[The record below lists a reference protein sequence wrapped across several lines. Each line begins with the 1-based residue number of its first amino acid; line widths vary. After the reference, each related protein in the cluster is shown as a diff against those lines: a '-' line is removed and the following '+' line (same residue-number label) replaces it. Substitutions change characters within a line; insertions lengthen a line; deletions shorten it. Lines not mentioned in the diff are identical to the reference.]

1 MAPPHKVLLIAGCGR
16 SGSTILASLLGQL
29 EDVVSIG
36 ELTNLWAG
44 ISRNGTCGCARPF
57 PACPFWSRV
66 LEPDLLDPRA
76 VRDVSLARQALLER
90 PILRRRVLWNGNR
103 RALDAAADRY
113 APALGEVYRRVVRV
127 SGCKVIIDSSKQPA
141 HAYAV
146 GRLAE
151 CQTYVLHLVR
161 DSRAVACSMRRHE
174 GHGTAGSARYWMAV
188 NLKTEYLWGARAGQA
203 RYLRV
208 RYEDFAAEPRSTVEE
223 ILRFLG
229 EERALDI
236 FADDSTV
243 HMNRPIHHSEGY
255 PERFR
260 SGRVKIQPDDRWTT
274 TMPPRDRLTMLT
286 LTWPL
291 LLRYGYRKKWLG

>member
-1 MAPPHKVLLIAGCGR
+1 MTPPYKVLLIAGCGR

-29 EDVVSIG
+29 EDIVSIG

-44 ISRNGTCGCARPF
+44 ILRNGTCGCARPF

-66 LEPDLLDPRA
+66 LEPDLLDPRR
-76 VRDVSLARQALLER
+76 VRDVSLARQGLLER
-90 PILRRRVLWNGNR
+90 PILRRLGLWNGNR

-113 APALGEVYRRVVRV
+113 APALGEIYRRVLRV
-127 SGCKVIIDSSKQPA
+127 SGSKVIIDSSKQPA

-146 GRLAE
+146 GRLPE
-151 CQTYVLHLVR
+151 CETYVLHVVR

-174 GHGTAGSARYWMAV
+174 GHSTASSARYWMAV
-188 NLKTEYLWGARAGQA
+188 NLKTEYLRRVQATRA
-203 RYLRV
+203 RYLRL
-208 RYEDFAAEPRSTVEE
+208 RYEDFAESPRTTVKE

-229 EERALDI
+229 EERSLDI

-243 HMNRPIHHSEGY
+243 HMSREIHHGEGY
-255 PERFR
+255 PERFK
-260 SGRVKIQPDDRWTT
+260 SGPVKIRLDDRWTH
-274 TMPPRDRLTMLT
+274 TMPRGDRLATLA

-291 LLRYGYRKKWLG
+291 LLRYGYSRA